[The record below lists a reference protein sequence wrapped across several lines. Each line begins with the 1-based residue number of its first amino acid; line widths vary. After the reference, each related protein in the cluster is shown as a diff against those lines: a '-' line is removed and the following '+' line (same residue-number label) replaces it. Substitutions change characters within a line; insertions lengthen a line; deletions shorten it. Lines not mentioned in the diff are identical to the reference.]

1 MSAVNEKIGAWFLE
15 GHTKAELAK
24 SIGISRPALNKRIEG
39 KSQWKWSEVIKVA
52 EITGSSLNELA
63 GIQQ

>member
-15 GHTKAELAK
+15 GHTRTELAK
-24 SIGISRPALNKRIEG
+24 LIGISRPALNKRIEG
-39 KSQWKWSEVIKVA
+39 KTKWKWSEVIKVS